1 MSDLVEIARI
11 KGPHGL
17 KGRLR
22 ILSLSGSSEHFK
34 HYTHLI
40 IGLTG
45 SPLRL
50 LSVEQRK
57 GGAIVALEGLT
68 HISQVEHLA
77 GEVLYVRRDQL
88 PEPGEDEF
96 YWRDILGLRVMD
108 TQGNE
113 WGEVVRIFSTGSN
126 DVLEVNRDKRHLIPV
141 TKDVVR
147 EISLEGGRIVIDASL
162 LEEILD

>member
-1 MSDLVEIARI
+1 
-11 KGPHGL
+11 
-17 KGRLR
+17 
-22 ILSLSGSSEHFK
+22 
-34 HYTHLI
+34 
-40 IGLTG
+40 
-45 SPLRL
+45 
-50 LSVEQRK
+50 
-57 GGAIVALEGLT
+57 
-68 HISQVEHLA
+68 
-77 GEVLYVRRDQL
+77 
-88 PEPGEDEF
+88 
-96 YWRDILGLRVMD
+96 MD